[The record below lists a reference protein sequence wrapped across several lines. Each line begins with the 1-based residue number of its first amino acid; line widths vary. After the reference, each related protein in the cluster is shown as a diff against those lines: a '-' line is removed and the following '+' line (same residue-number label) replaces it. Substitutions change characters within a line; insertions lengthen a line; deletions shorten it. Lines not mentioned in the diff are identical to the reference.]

1 MIPGRVAKKKA
12 VRLEQPL
19 KFDGL
24 RLTLLKK
31 NVINIRDI
39 RDNVSASAIIVS

>member
-31 NVINIRDI
+31 VINIRDI
-39 RDNVSASAIIVS
+39 RDNVSGSAIIIS